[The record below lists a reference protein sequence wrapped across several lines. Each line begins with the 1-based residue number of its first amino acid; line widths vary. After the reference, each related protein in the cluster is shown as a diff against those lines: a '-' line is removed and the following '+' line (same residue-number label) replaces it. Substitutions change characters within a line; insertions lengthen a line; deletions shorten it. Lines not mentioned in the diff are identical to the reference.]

1 MTAQR
6 LAMLLQFYEQEPDD
20 AFTLFA
26 LATEYLKQDDTAQAL
41 SFFERLVTTDPAY
54 VGTYYHLGK
63 LYQRL
68 GRPDDAVQTYR
79 RGIDI
84 ARKQR
89 DVHARAELQSALAEA
104 QGLGF
109 EDDAP
114 NGP

>member
-26 LATEYLKQDDTAQAL
+26 LATEYLKQGDTDRAL
-41 SFFERLVTTDPAY
+41 AFFERLVAADPAY

-68 GRPDDAVQTYR
+68 GCPDDAERTYR
-79 RGIDI
+79 QGIDV
-84 ARKQR
+84 AQQQR
-89 DVHARAELQSALAEA
+89 DFHARAELQQALAEA

-109 EDDAP
+109 DDEA
-114 NGP
+114 